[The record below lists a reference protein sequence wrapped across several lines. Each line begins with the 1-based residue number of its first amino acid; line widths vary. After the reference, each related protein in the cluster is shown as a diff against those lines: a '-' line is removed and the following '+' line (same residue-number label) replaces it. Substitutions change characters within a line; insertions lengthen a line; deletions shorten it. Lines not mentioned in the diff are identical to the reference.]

1 MKELVDGNTYNEVIF
16 RLYIIKLIQ
25 IYDLL
30 RFELRDTESML
41 EVFKTRDDYETA
53 KKDNAAKLK
62 TANGN
67 F

>member
-1 MKELVDGNTYNEVIF
+1 
-16 RLYIIKLIQ
+16 
-25 IYDLL
+25 
-30 RFELRDTESML
+30 ML